1 MLSTGTIVRI
11 YAQGADA
18 ILRLITKLEDRI
30 EDLETQLTRSP
41 QPVIAS
47 LMNELARAKSTLARQ
62 VDELIIERQ
71 LNHQLR
77 RRIRELEH
85 EIESGGSDGAA
96 VLRDSHNSSL
106 PPSTD
111 PSWKKVKRTRSLR
124 TKSGKKVGGQHGHKG
139 STLLQVAHPDEIIVY
154 SPAQC
159 GNCHASFEIVD
170 YTATTRRRQV
180 FDISDGRVKVTE
192 HRADAFRCSSCLAT
206 TKAKFPA
213 GVRAPVQYGPTVIA
227 RAVYLRFYQL
237 IPAARTSETMR
248 DFFGCKLSPATV
260 ERSGHL
266 CSGKLVRCEQRIK
279 AAIRDSPVVGADE
292 TGLRVAG
299 GSGWVHVAR
308 TESHTHYGYDERRG
322 KAAMDEIGILPE
334 FKGTLVRDGWS
345 SYKWYEQCR
354 HALCNA
360 HLLRELA
367 YIEEVDPDQKV
378 WIEPF
383 TELLFAAKDA
393 ASVSKTAGEDQVTST
408 RKNSFFSRYEEI
420 VKQADALN
428 PRLPVKSLGPGPP
441 VRKRETGPTP
451 RAIINRLQKKRDD
464 ILRFV
469 TDLNVPFDNN
479 GSERDIRMVKL
490 IQKISGCFRTDDG
503 ARCFCRLRSYLSTA
517 RKQGYSLLCAV
528 EKVAIGRPPPLGC

>member
-1 MLSTGTIVRI
+1 VLSTGTIVRI

-154 SPAQC
+154 SPTEC

-345 SYKWYEQCR
+345 SYKWYE
-354 HALCNA
+354 
-360 HLLRELA
+360 
-367 YIEEVDPDQKV
+367 
-378 WIEPF
+378 
-383 TELLFAAKDA
+383 FAAKDA